1 MPDQPATK
9 TVMVVGAHPDDPE
22 FGAAGTVARWVQQG
36 WTAVY
41 VLCTNGDKGSSD
53 PTMTSERLAVIREA
67 EQRKAAAIVG
77 AREVVFLGCH
87 DGGLEDTPEFR
98 GQIVRLIRKHRP
110 DIVMTHDPWR
120 RYMVHRDH
128 RIAGQVTLDAV
139 FPYSRDRLFYP
150 EHEAEGLKPH
160 KVLEVYLFGAETPDT
175 VVEIEDTLGT
185 KMKAIACHVSQVG
198 DHTADWDK
206 WVKEYRER
214 MSRMNKRQDQPM
226 AELFRRIELRR

>member
-1 MPDQPATK
+1 MPEPPKDK

-36 WTAVY
+36 ATAIY

-53 PTMTSERLAVIREA
+53 PEMTSERLAAIREV

-77 AREVVFLGCH
+77 AREVVFLGYH
-87 DGGLEDTPEFR
+87 DGGLEDSAEFR
-98 GQIVRLIRKHRP
+98 GQIVRLIRKFRP
-110 DIVMTHDPWR
+110 DIVMTHDPYR
-120 RYMVHRDH
+120 RYTTHRDH
-128 RIAGQVTLDAV
+128 RMTGQVTLDAV

-160 KVLEVYLFGAETPDT
+160 KVPEVYLFGAETPDT
-175 VVEIEDTLGT
+175 VVEIEDTMDI
-185 KMKAIACHVSQVG
+185 KMKAIACHVTQVG
-198 DHTADWDK
+198 DHSKDWDK

-214 MSRMNKRQDQPM
+214 MTLMFKRQGQPM
-226 AELFRRIELRR
+226 AEMFRRIELRR